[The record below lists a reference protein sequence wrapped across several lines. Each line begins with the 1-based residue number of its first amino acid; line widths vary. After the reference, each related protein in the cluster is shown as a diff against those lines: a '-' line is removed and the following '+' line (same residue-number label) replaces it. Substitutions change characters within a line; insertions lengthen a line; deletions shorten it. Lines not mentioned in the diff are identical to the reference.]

1 MNFAESPI
9 SNVLSVNLTI
19 WGPVMRN
26 LLAGTFAATAL
37 TLAVSFSAPVLAE
50 PAADP
55 TVHQIYEA
63 AEAGHFDQA
72 QQMMDQVLK
81 DHPKSAKAHYVQAE
95 LYAKEGKTA
104 LARAELAEAEGID
117 PGLTHENPGSV
128 LALKSQLGV
137 SARPTQSPRV
147 TGLSSAPA
155 SPHFP
160 WGTALIFVIVIGFV
174 WMLFRRRSTYSQ
186 YPAAGP
192 GGPGY
197 GGPGGY
203 GPGGPVGG
211 GGMGSGIAG
220 GLASGL
226 AVGAGVVAGEELAHH
241 FLDGGNRESGGVI
254 PPANAGEWQQ
264 SSNSDMGGSDFG
276 VNDAGGWD
284 DSSGGGGGGGDDW
297 S

>member
-1 MNFAESPI
+1 MR
-9 SNVLSVNLTI
+9 NVL
-19 WGPVMRN
+19 
-26 LLAGTFAATAL
+26 AGIFAATVL
-37 TLAVSFSAPVLAE
+37 TLAVSFSPPVRADA
-50 PAADP
+50 AADP

-63 AEAGHFDQA
+63 ADAGRFDQA

-117 PGLTHENPGSV
+117 PGLTHENPRAV

-137 SARPTQSPRV
+137 STRAQQAPRSI
-147 TGLSSAPA
+147 GMSSAPTA

-160 WGTALIFVIVIGFV
+160 WGTALIFVVAIGLL
-174 WMLFRRRSTYSQ
+174 WMLFRRRNTYSQ

-192 GGPGY
+192 GAPGS

-211 GGMGSGIAG
+211 GGIGSGIAG

-241 FLDGGNRESGGVI
+241 FLDGGSREGSGGVI
-254 PPANAGEWQQ
+254 PPASAGEWEQ
-264 SSNSDMGGSDFG
+264 SRNSDMGGSDFG
-276 VNDAGGWD
+276 VNDAGSWG
-284 DSSGGGGGGGDDW
+284 DSGGGGGGDDW